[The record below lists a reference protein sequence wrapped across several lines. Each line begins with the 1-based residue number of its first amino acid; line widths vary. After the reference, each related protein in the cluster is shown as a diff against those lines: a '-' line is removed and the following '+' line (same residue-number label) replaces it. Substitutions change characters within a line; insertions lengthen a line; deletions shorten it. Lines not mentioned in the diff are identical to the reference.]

1 MKKAVTTLVALCAAI
16 LIVAANASAQ
26 AKSVAGEWDGAFE
39 TPGGDR
45 PFKLVLKV
53 DGEKLTGTAKRSSG
67 DVPIQGTVKGND
79 VTFSYT
85 ISYNGNDLTMS
96 FAGKRDGDAMSGS
109 VSFGGNA
116 DAPWTAKR
124 VASEKPKTEKPD

>member
-1 MKKAVTTLVALCAAI
+1 MKRLFLFAFFFVGLFAVT
-16 LIVAANASAQ
+16 ASAQ
-26 AKSVAGEWDGAFE
+26 SKSVAGEWDGAFE

-53 DGEKLTGTAKRSSG
+53 EGEKVSGTAKRSSG
-67 DVPIQGTVKGND
+67 DVPVQGTIKGSD
-79 VTFSYT
+79 ITFSYT

-96 FAGKRDGDAMSGS
+96 FAGKVDGDKMTGS

-116 DAPWTAKR
+116 DAPWTARR
-124 VASEKPKTEKPD
+124 VAEKPKDK